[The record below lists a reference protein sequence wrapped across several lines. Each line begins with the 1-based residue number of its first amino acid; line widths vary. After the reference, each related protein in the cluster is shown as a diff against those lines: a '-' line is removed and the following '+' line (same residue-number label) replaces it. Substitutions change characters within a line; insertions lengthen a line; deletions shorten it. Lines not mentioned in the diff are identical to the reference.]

1 MFGPAQRTVAL
12 AADWWPAPFPS
23 RGKRH
28 LHLVGVFIHW
38 DAADD
43 QKIHDFNYQ
52 AVKESI
58 QRAVAG
64 QPSPQ
69 EVVQKRNTVKH
80 PFSPK

>member
-1 MFGPAQRTVAL
+1 VADGTIPIEE
-12 AADWWPAPFPS
+12 ANDVFIC
-23 RGKRH
+23 
-28 LHLVGVFIHW
+28 VGVFIHW
-38 DAADD
+38 DATDD

-69 EVVQKRNTVKH
+69 DVVQKRNTVKH

>member
-1 MFGPAQRTVAL
+1 
-12 AADWWPAPFPS
+12 
-23 RGKRH
+23 
-28 LHLVGVFIHW
+28 VFIHW

-69 EVVQKRNTVKH
+69 DVVQKRNTVKH